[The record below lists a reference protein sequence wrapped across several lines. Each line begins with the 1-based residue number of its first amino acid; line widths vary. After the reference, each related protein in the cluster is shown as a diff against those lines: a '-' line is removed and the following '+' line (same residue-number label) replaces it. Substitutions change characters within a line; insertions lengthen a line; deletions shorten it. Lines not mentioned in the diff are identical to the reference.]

1 MREAVPVGKIARM
14 EKLRDYIN
22 ALSTDE
28 KNQFAL
34 RAGTTIGILRKAI
47 SVKQKL
53 GEGICI
59 RLVKASDGGLLP
71 EDLRPDVDWDVV
83 RDSRA
88 A

>member
-1 MREAVPVGKIARM
+1 MGKIARM
-14 EKLRDYIN
+14 ETLRDYIN
-22 ALSTDE
+22 GLSTDE
-28 KNQFAL
+28 QLDFAA
-34 RAGTTIGILRKAI
+34 RAGTTIGFLRKAI

-59 RLVKASDGGLLP
+59 RLVKASDGALLP
-71 EDLRPDVDWDVV
+71 EDLRPDVEWDVV